1 MNTMKE
7 VNDQQ
12 KEMAL
17 KRKYICFLFRPCSCV
32 CIWQPEAAWLI
43 QDPSAP
49 LYRTAWSRSQ
59 IWLPLMVPGALPE
72 PQSCIL
78 TAAAAII
85 SIADVMALAAA
96 ESFQKWTADP

>member
-17 KRKYICFLFRPCSCV
+17 KKKIYLLPVPALLLCL
-32 CIWQPEAAWLI
+32 
-43 QDPSAP
+43 
-49 LYRTAWSRSQ
+49 AWSRSQ

>member
-17 KRKYICFLFRPCSCV
+17 KKKIYLLPVPALLLCLYL
-32 CIWQPEAAWLI
+32 QPEAAWLI